1 MFMEVFYNKELLS
14 GYMNSINA
22 SKLSIGFVPTMGSL
36 HLGHLSLIKKA
47 ISENNYVL
55 VSIYVNPTQFESK
68 LDLEKYPKDFD
79 IDVNLLKSLN
89 SNKLS
94 LFIPNDHEIYGDYI
108 SKKLFDFEG
117 LDKQMEGK
125 YRPGH
130 FNGVATVLMK
140 LFEYVNPNKAY
151 FGEKDYQQL
160 LIVKRLVNN
169 YKLPISV
176 IGCPIVRDDNGL
188 ALSSRNSRLTKDNRI
203 YASKIYRILNRVKEN
218 FETLNFFEIKSWVNN
233 QFEMDS
239 TIDLEYFE
247 ISEDLTLK
255 TAHKKEKKIKYRAFI
270 AVKIS
275 NVRLIDN
282 IALN

>member
-1 MFMEVFYNKELLS
+1 
-14 GYMNSINA
+14 
-22 SKLSIGFVPTMGSL
+22 
-36 HLGHLSLIKKA
+36 
-47 ISENNYVL
+47 
-55 VSIYVNPTQFESK
+55 
-68 LDLEKYPKDFD
+68 
-79 IDVNLLKSLN
+79 
-89 SNKLS
+89 
-94 LFIPNDHEIYGDYI
+94 
-108 SKKLFDFEG
+108 
-117 LDKQMEGK
+117 MEGK
-125 YRPGH
+125 HRPGH

-218 FETLNFFEIKSWVNN
+218 FETLNFFEIKSWINN

-239 TIDLEYFE
+239 IIDLEYFE